1 MLVQAPRRWVS
12 SPLGVNILLA
22 LCGESSPTI
31 SRYIQINKL
40 IKGKKEVT
48 TKNIVY
54 HSPCLKPEHFIRDSN
69 LEINYVKTGKLDV
82 FKHWMQ
88 ELQMTE
94 NIEKQ
99 FPTNTKLI
107 LRNLSIVKGLWDLS
121 ETSAGPLMK
130 IYNSFNYTQDV
141 KYDARILVLPLQNL
155 DFKLVI
161 IVPNEVDVLNNLFE
175 KLNTKGLTA
184 AINSVQPLFTATSE
198 LKAPCVNIVSEIG
211 LQCQNTNSIVDK
223 TAAQA
228 GIAKIDNTGV
238 HLEVVTSIYS
248 ALSKT
253 TSINEGSKV
262 ENPFYFAVTY
272 QDTPIFTGQYSQD

>member
-141 KYDARILVLPLQNL
+141 KYDAR
-155 DFKLVI
+155 
-161 IVPNEVDVLNNLFE
+161 
-175 KLNTKGLTA
+175 
-184 AINSVQPLFTATSE
+184 
-198 LKAPCVNIVSEIG
+198 
-211 LQCQNTNSIVDK
+211 NTNSIVDK